1 MRALA
6 IPLLL
11 TACATAPP
19 PPGAVVD
26 EARLAQAVTPGRS
39 TRAELLATLGPTR
52 AIVFDS
58 GYEAWLYQVPAGPGR
73 YSEYVVLLDP
83 RGIVAKARRRAADEI
98 K

>member
-19 PPGAVVD
+19 PPGAVVAAD
-26 EARLAQAVTPGRS
+26 KLEQLVQPGRS
-39 TRAELLATLGPTR
+39 TKAELLATLGPTH

-58 GYEAWLYQVPAGPGR
+58 GYEAWLYQSPAGPGR
-73 YSEYVVLLDP
+73 YSEFVVLLDP
-83 RGIVAKARRRAADEI
+83 QGVVRKVRRRAADKE
-98 K
+98 